1 MLKTLISAPRKGI
14 RIAVLPIAAATLV
27 LAGCAGGSDGS
38 NDASGTGSSQSAQ
51 ASQTPQTSQTPQDSQ
66 DAQDSQGSSSTPA
79 TQGSGG
85 AETDEAA
92 GATPD
97 TDEAEETPA
106 QSRARVTVDPADGTR
121 GVEPGT
127 TITVTAD
134 GGTLSAVRMADEQG
148 RAIKG
153 AISKNERI
161 WTSTGR
167 TVPGATYTVT
177 ATTLGDQGA
186 QATATSTFGTLAA
199 TTVNK
204 VTMQPADS
212 GTFGVAQPVSIMF
225 DHAVQDKA
233 EVERNLKVTTSKDVE
248 GSWGW
253 TKDISGKDRIDWRPR
268 EFWPSGTT
276 VTLNANLAG
285 VASGPGTYFTR
296 DYETSFTVGT
306 DRVVQVDVAN
316 HRLSVIENGV
326 TIKSLK
332 VSAGST
338 EYPTRGGTHVILA
351 KNAKQTLDSTTVGL
365 GDSYLLPDV
374 PWVVHFTSSGTFFH
388 SAAWNTANIGVA
400 NTSHGCVGMTV
411 ADAKWFYDHV
421 SVGDP
426 VVVKG
431 STSTAKT
438 EPGNGFGDW
447 QLTYGQWKAKS
458 ALAG

>member
-1 MLKTLISAPRKGI
+1 VLKPLISGPRKGI
-14 RIAVLPIAAATLV
+14 RFVVLPIAATAIL
-27 LAGCAGGSDGS
+27 LAGCSGGSDDSNDATAAGGS
-38 NDASGTGSSQSAQ
+38 
-51 ASQTPQTSQTPQDSQ
+51 PTSQGVQDPQGTDATPGTD
-66 DAQDSQGSSSTPA
+66 A
-79 TQGSGG
+79 TQGTQG
-85 AETDEAA
+85 T

-97 TDEAEETPA
+97 SDETPDGDEDA
-106 QSRARVTVDPADGTR
+106 GEQQARVTVDPADGTR

-127 TITVTAD
+127 AITVTAD
-134 GGTLSAVRMADEQG
+134 EGTLSAVRISDGQG
-148 RAIKG
+148 REIKG
-153 AISKNERI
+153 AVSADERT

-167 TVPGATYTVT
+167 TVPGVTYTVT
-177 ATTLGDQGA
+177 ATTLGDKGTRA
-186 QATATSTFGTLAA
+186 SATSTFGTLEA

-204 VTMQPADS
+204 VTMRPANQ

-225 DHAVQDKA
+225 DHAIEDKA
-233 EVERNLKVTTSKDVE
+233 EVERNLKVTTSDDVE

-253 TKDISGKDRIDWRPR
+253 TKDISGKDRADWRPR

-285 VASGPGTYFTR
+285 VASGPGTYFAR

-306 DRVVQVDVAN
+306 DRVVEVDVAK
-316 HRLSVIENGV
+316 HRLSVIEDGV
-326 TIKSLK
+326 TVKTLK
-332 VSAGST
+332 ISAGST
-338 EYPTRGGTHVILA
+338 RYPTRGGTHVILA
-351 KNAKQTLDSTTVGL
+351 KNAKETLDSTTVGL
-365 GDSYLLPDV
+365 GESYMLPDV

-388 SAAWNTANIGVA
+388 SAAWNTANIGVT

-431 STSTAKT
+431 STSTKAT
-438 EPGNGFGDW
+438 EPGNGFGNW
-447 QLTYGQWKAKS
+447 QLSYSQWKAKS